1 MAYDEAL
8 ADRVRQVLGDNPEI
22 TERKMFG
29 GIAFMLAGNMAV
41 GVSKGDLMVR
51 IDPDD
56 QDEAVSQPG
65 VRVFDMSGRPMKGW
79 ILVAP
84 EVTEEDAALRRWV
97 DDGLDFAGSLPR
109 K

>member
-8 ADRVRQVLGDNPEI
+8 AGRVRDVLGDNPEI

-41 GVSKGDLMVR
+41 GVSKDDLMVR

-56 QDEAVSQPG
+56 QDDAISQPG
-65 VRVFDMSGRPMKGW
+65 VKVFDMSGRPMKGW

-84 EVTEEDAALRRWV
+84 DVTEEEAGLRKWV
-97 DDGLDFAGSLPR
+97 DAGLDFAGSLPP